1 MVLIPYICKGEESLV
16 GNLRFQLRKIVKE
29 DQSKPKTI
37 RKKEIINMTA
47 KIIDFKNRKVIG
59 KPKGSS

>member
-16 GNLRFQLRKIVKE
+16 GHLRFQLRKIVKE

-47 KIIDFKNRKVIG
+47 KIIDFKNRK
-59 KPKGSS
+59 